1 MAVTLDLAWIGFV
14 EVCKDPKVPIKWR
27 RQPTKGSRR
36 QTLKFIYS
44 EKATHFWKN
53 QIFLTLPSTSQNS
66 WKICSKNVG
75 LLRIS
80 ELYFGAPCYFT
91 RYLAKIVK
99 GGCTKNIIAT
109 SKVIWIYCATAL
121 ELSQRE
127 CVSIDT

>member
-1 MAVTLDLAWIGFV
+1 MSNKIGQFFSNLCNLLKIS
-14 EVCKDPKVPIKWR
+14 ELECKK
-27 RQPTKGSRR
+27 T
-36 QTLKFIYS
+36 
-44 EKATHFWKN
+44 
-53 QIFLTLPSTSQNS
+53 
-66 WKICSKNVG
+66 WKIFSKNVG